1 MVINAVK
8 LIETLMENR
17 SLCSMSQY
25 PHGARTSRV
34 CARAGGGGGAC
45 ANNMCE
51 KDRRDWLER
60 RGRPAPAGGG
70 LETRECKVHWHTLE
84 CVTGIKT
91 TYARLHKN
99 RKRNDIGSTTD
110 RPTTRETNST
120 KQAACRL
127 QRPAR
132 GLAALP
138 PPPPPSPRPSAALVQ
153 RGPSLSSHE
162 LRHMG
167 DCMPYQPRAR
177 SPRKQPTEVRG
188 SRDRSEPRRASVHAH
203 R

>member
-1 MVINAVK
+1 M
-8 LIETLMENR
+8 
-17 SLCSMSQY
+17 
-25 PHGARTSRV
+25 
-34 CARAGGGGGAC
+34 CARARAAGVVHVRIICAKRTGEIGWRGVGGPRPRGGDSRLVSAKCIG
-45 ANNMCE
+45 
-51 KDRRDWLER
+51 
-60 RGRPAPAGGG
+60 
-70 LETRECKVHWHTLE
+70 TLE

-138 PPPPPSPRPSAALVQ
+138 PPRAPSPRPSAALVQ